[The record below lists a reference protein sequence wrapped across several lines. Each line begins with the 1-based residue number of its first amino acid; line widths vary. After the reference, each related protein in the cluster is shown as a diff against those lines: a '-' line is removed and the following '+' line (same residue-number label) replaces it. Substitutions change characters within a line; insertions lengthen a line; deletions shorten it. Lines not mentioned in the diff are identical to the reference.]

1 MIRSARLAYKG
12 VPAFHLLLRLSI
24 ASKGDQGKGNVSM
37 STKELHYYTSGY
49 TAKGHRS
56 LLASN
61 LEGMEHVYI
70 LEGGRRTQRTALLRE
85 AAERQVQAGIT
96 VEYLH
101 NPIGEDA
108 LDGLVI
114 PALRTAVV
122 QAEAL
127 EGPLPDAV
135 TMQCGARQE
144 PTEMQKLDAVIQA
157 GLDAATKAFKEGLA
171 IHDDWEALYIARM
184 DRAAHRAAT
193 EQLIE
198 DLLGE
203 RRLEKP
209 AVARHRFMGAATPL
223 GSRDFITNLT
233 EGLTRR
239 IFLKGRPGTGK
250 STLLKALAAQAAD
263 KGLDTE
269 VYHCGFDPDS
279 LDMIILRELDVA
291 VIDTTAPHE
300 YFPDRAGDEIFD
312 LYEKIIPAG
321 TDEELAGK
329 LADIATAYRAKVAL
343 GTACLARVQQIQDA
357 YAAAGAPPDAEKQ
370 EAARQAL
377 LDALDRLHAV

>member
-1 MIRSARLAYKG
+1 
-12 VPAFHLLLRLSI
+12 
-24 ASKGDQGKGNVSM
+24 M
-37 STKELHYYTSGY
+37 SSKELHYYTSGY

-70 LEGGRRTQRTALLRE
+70 LEGGHRAQRTALLRE
-85 AAERQVQAGIT
+85 VAERQVQAGGT

-101 NPIGEDA
+101 EPMGEDA

-127 EGPLPDAV
+127 AGPLPDAV
-135 TMQCGARQE
+135 TMQCGARQGPE
-144 PTEMQKLDAVIQA
+144 AQKLDAVIQA

-193 EQLIE
+193 EQLIA

-203 RRLEKP
+203 GRLEKP

-223 GSRDFITNLT
+223 GARDFIPNLT
-233 EGLTRR
+233 EGLARR
-239 IFLKGRPGTGK
+239 VFLKGRPGTGK

-263 KGLDTE
+263 KGFDAE

-329 LADIATAYRAKVAL
+329 LADIAAAYRAKVAL
-343 GTACLARVQQIQDA
+343 GTACLARVRQIQDA
-357 YAAAGAPPDAEKQ
+357 FAAAGTPPDAEKQ
-370 EAARQAL
+370 EAARQSLFNAL
-377 LDALDRLHAV
+377 ERPRDIPPAV